1 MSKKITLLG
10 STGSIGTQSLDVI
23 RAQGYEVFG
32 LSAHSHVDKIL
43 EQVEEFHPKY
53 VCMTN
58 PEAAAKLDAALS
70 GRANAP
76 KLLVGPEGLKE
87 LAAMDGTDVVLNS
100 VVGIAGLGASLCAIE
115 SGHDL
120 ALANKE
126 SLVTGGHLVTRAV
139 AQHGVQLLPVDS
151 EHSAIF
157 QCLTGREGELRKIL
171 LTGSGGPFRGWTR
184 EQTRDVTPEMA
195 VRHPNWSMGA
205 KISVDSATMMNKGLE
220 FIEAM
225 HLFGV
230 TPDDIQVLIHPESV
244 VHSMV
249 ELLDGTVIAQLGVP
263 DMGLPIQ
270 YALTY
275 PERRPSRSDRL
286 DFTAYPGGL
295 HFYAPDFEA
304 LPCLALAMR
313 CARTGGTA
321 PTVMNAANE
330 VAVHL
335 FLDHKIGYHSIYESV
350 AAAVDAIAPAAAPDL
365 DVIRA
370 ADQEARAFVRSYFH
384 F

>member
-1 MSKKITLLG
+1 
-10 STGSIGTQSLDVI
+10 
-23 RAQGYEVFG
+23 
-32 LSAHSHVDKIL
+32 
-43 EQVEEFHPKY
+43 
-53 VCMTN
+53 
-58 PEAAAKLDAALS
+58 
-70 GRANAP
+70 
-76 KLLVGPEGLKE
+76 
-87 LAAMDGTDVVLNS
+87 
-100 VVGIAGLGASLCAIE
+100 
-115 SGHDL
+115 
-120 ALANKE
+120 
-126 SLVTGGHLVTRAV
+126 
-139 AQHGVQLLPVDS
+139 
-151 EHSAIF
+151 
-157 QCLTGREGELRKIL
+157 
-171 LTGSGGPFRGWTR
+171 
-184 EQTRDVTPEMA
+184 
-195 VRHPNWSMGA
+195 
-205 KISVDSATMMNKGLE
+205 
-220 FIEAM
+220 
-225 HLFGV
+225 
-230 TPDDIQVLIHPESV
+230 
-244 VHSMV
+244 MV

-275 PERRPSRSDRL
+275 PERRPSRSGRL